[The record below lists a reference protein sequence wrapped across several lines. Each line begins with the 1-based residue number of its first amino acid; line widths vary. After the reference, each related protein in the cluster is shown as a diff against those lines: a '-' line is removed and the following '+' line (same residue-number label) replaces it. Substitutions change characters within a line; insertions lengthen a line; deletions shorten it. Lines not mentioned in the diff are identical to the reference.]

1 MKMAGKKVG
10 KRPELFG
17 GNPALKEFVK
27 RVAGNHGLLIL
38 SKLWGKQLTDE
49 ELAKLTR
56 LRVNLVRKILY
67 DLYESRVVNY
77 HRFRNEDNGWYIYRW
92 YVEMEGALENLQSI
106 RQELLRKLEDKLEQE
121 RGHMFFSC
129 KNNCPR
135 VTFEQASELE
145 FKCPH
150 CGETLEFMDNRKV
163 IESLEAQIRELKR
176 QWGENLQANS

>member
-1 MKMAGKKVG
+1 MAGKKVG
-10 KRPELFG
+10 KKPDPLSK
-17 GNPALKEFVK
+17 NPALREFVK

-38 SKLWGKQLTDE
+38 SRLWGRQLTDE

-92 YVEMEGALENLQSI
+92 YVEVEGALENLQSI
-106 RQELLRKLEDKLEQE
+106 QRELLRKLEERLEYE
-121 RGHMFFSC
+121 RGHMFFAC

-135 VTFEQASELE
+135 MTFEEASERE
-145 FKCPH
+145 FRCPH
-150 CGETLEFMDNRKV
+150 CGEEMKFVDNKEV
-163 IESLEAQIRELKR
+163 IASLQAQIEELRR
-176 QWGENLQANS
+176 QWGEGLQANS

>member
-1 MKMAGKKVG
+1 MGTKKGGKK
-10 KRPELFG
+10 E
-17 GNPALKEFVK
+17 NPFSKNPVLREFIK
-27 RVAGNHGLLIL
+27 RVAGENGLLIL

-67 DLYESRVVNY
+67 DLYENRVVNY

-106 RQELLRKLEDKLEQE
+106 RQELLRKLEERLEYE

-135 VTFEQASELE
+135 MTFEEASEHE

-150 CGETLEFMDNRKV
+150 CGEPMEFMDNRQ
-163 IESLEAQIRELKR
+163 IIASLEAQVEELRR
-176 QWGENLQANS
+176 QWDEKLTNS